1 MLVELWTNLLQGIPM
16 KNDSL
21 TSCKHPKQTLSS
33 YSLLPLLENE
43 EEKILCTNE
52 LGEKSCV

>member
-1 MLVELWTNLLQGIPM
+1 MIASPHANIQ
-16 KNDSL
+16 S
-21 TSCKHPKQTLSS
+21 KHYHQ

-43 EEKILCTNE
+43 EEKILCTIE

>member
-1 MLVELWTNLLQGIPM
+1 MIASPHANYP
-16 KNDSL
+16 
-21 TSCKHPKQTLSS
+21 KHTLSS

-52 LGEKSCV
+52 LGEKSCMGKKFIDIFYL